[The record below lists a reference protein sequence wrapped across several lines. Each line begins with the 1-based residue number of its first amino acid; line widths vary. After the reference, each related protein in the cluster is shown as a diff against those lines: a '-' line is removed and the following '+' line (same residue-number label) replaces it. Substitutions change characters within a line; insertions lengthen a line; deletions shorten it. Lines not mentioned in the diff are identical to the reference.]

1 MFSKKALKEFKEI
14 YQKNFGK
21 ELSEKDALDKALKI
35 LNLYKAVYGSNK
47 SSKRSNI
54 NQADSKN
61 E

>member
-1 MFSKKALKEFKEI
+1 MLPEKALKEFKEI

-35 LNLYKAVYGSNK
+35 LNLYKAVYGPSR
-47 SSKRSNI
+47 SSQRSDI
-54 NQADSKN
+54 NQVTNKD